1 MRLIHRDRTEPPLP
15 KMAGGAHAGVD
26 IARIAPMQIAEGSP
40 QAVLILRHQHDV
52 DMIGHQAIGPDL
64 ATRPLRRIGQ
74 QTEIERSE
82 EHTSELQS
90 LMRLTYAVFCLKKKN
105 TIIKRNAPHQRTIT
119 QKYNKCVIQCTT
131 TK

>member
-74 QTEIERSE
+74 QTEIEFIIPILEEGAPRSE

-90 LMRLTYAVFCLKKKN
+90 LMRSSYAVFCLKK
-105 TIIKRNAPHQRTIT
+105 
-119 QKYNKCVIQCTT
+119 
-131 TK
+131 